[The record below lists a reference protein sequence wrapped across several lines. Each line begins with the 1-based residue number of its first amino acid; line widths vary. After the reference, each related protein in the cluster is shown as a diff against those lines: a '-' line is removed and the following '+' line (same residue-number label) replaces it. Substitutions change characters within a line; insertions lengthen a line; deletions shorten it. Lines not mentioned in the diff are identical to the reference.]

1 MHKRYTPEQLARL
14 SKAKKQYEQS
24 GNDYAIIDEYFRE
37 ENFDGTKLKPPITIN
52 KSNKKG
58 KKTKRIK

>member
-24 GNDYAIIDEYFRE
+24 GNDYAIIDEYFRKD
-37 ENFDGTKLKPPITIN
+37 NFNNTKLEPPITIN
-52 KSNKKG
+52 KSRKKE
-58 KKTKRIK
+58 KKTKHI